1 MTESTETLAT
11 TVDVIV
17 LGMGPA
23 GEHVAG
29 SLAERG
35 LSAAGL

>member
-1 MTESTETLAT
+1 MSEIITA
-11 TVDVIV
+11 DVIV

-29 SLAERG
+29 TLAERG
-35 LSAAGL
+35 LTVVGI